1 MIYLAFVGYAVYQLL
16 PTQRTRAVHR
26 ATGWWLAVS
35 AVLNMAWV
43 STFSA
48 RSVLLAEVLLLAL
61 LGVLARVY
69 GRLSRERAANARE
82 RLALRLPVALYTGW
96 VSLAVVAGTAATGV
110 RLGLPGDGALGEIA
124 AVLIL
129 LVAAGIVASVV
140 TYATAV
146 VGYAAAA
153 VWALAGIALNAPPAA
168 VGVAAAVAVGRRP
181 VRDGPAGEHVRRPAP
196 GRLGLS
202 TGPTPTGPPCRRV
215 RVPAGRSPARR
226 RPCPAPRRQSGSRH
240 SAAPRAPRA
249 TKSSEPSPGAV
260 RAVTARGQHGRD
272 RPDGA
277 PRVRVEVG
285 EPVAV
290 GAREHEPDRPTPS
303 ATA

>member
-1 MIYLAFVGYAVYQLL
+1 VEWPLPAARPDNEPMPVTARPSTSTDLARNLAVASLAMIQIVVAGMGASGALGEDVGTVARSYPTPVLPAGWTFGIWGVIYLGFVGYAVYQLL

-48 RSVLLAEVLLLAL
+48 RYVLLAEVLLLAL

-69 GRLSRERAANARE
+69 GRLSRERAANTPE

-110 RLGLPGDGALGEIA
+110 RLGLPGDGALAEIA

-129 LVAAGIVASVV
+129 LVAAAIVASVV

-146 VGYAAAA
+146 VGYAVAA
-153 VWALAGIALNAPPAA
+153 VWALVGIALNTPPAA
-168 VGVAAAVAVGRRP
+168 VGVAAAVAAV
-181 VRDGPAGEHVRRPAP
+181 VVLFATA
-196 GRLGLS
+196 
-202 TGPTPTGPPCRRV
+202 RRV
-215 RVPAGRSPARR
+215 STSGD
-226 RPCPAPRRQSGSRH
+226 PRR
-240 SAAPRAPRA
+240 AAW
-249 TKSSEPSPGAV
+249 G
-260 RAVTARGQHGRD
+260 
-272 RPDGA
+272 
-277 PRVRVEVG
+277 
-285 EPVAV
+285 
-290 GAREHEPDRPTPS
+290 
-303 ATA
+303 